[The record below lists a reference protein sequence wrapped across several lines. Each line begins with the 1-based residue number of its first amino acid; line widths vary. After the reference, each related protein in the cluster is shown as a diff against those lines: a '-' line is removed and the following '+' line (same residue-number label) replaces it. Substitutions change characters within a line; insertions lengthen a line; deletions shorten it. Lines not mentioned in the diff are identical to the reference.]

1 VLLGFAGDD
10 KCFGGIGDLYGGSGK
25 DTMNPCMS
33 ESSRLRR
40 ESAGVLS
47 RFALLMAL
55 VAGAV
60 GCGKRAPADAGP
72 SDGGAAGAL
81 TSGGSSTLGGSP
93 ASGGTA
99 AVPCARSHC
108 PEVLYDRRP
117 NLVMRGVALDQ
128 HDVYWFESANEG
140 NIVKAAP
147 KGGSGPIR
155 TLGRWWDFEVDA
167 ALVVDETHAYW
178 MRPEGT
184 GTVLK
189 VNKDGSA
196 SVTLPLPGADAG
208 TRLDLGPIIDAG
220 EALLIATH
228 GCTTI
233 IRVAKDGSGATTWPV
248 SKDRNAGG
256 ETDLERDGDQVYC
269 SNGKYVHLLNTNTGE
284 ASVVTDA
291 LSFAGPLKKLGDSI
305 YVANNRPVTNSG
317 ENLARINPDHTI
329 TDLGPALGYVDS
341 IVYDE
346 PCKVFHWVTGLSLA
360 NAEVVAFHLDRTDP
374 PQLLFDQQSMESSVV
389 ADADYIYWG
398 ADQAMMRL
406 KKE

>member
-1 VLLGFAGDD
+1 M
-10 KCFGGIGDLYGGSGK
+10 I
-25 DTMNPCMS
+25 
-33 ESSRLRR
+33 ESSRRR
-40 ESAGVLS
+40 RQSAGALPQLAVLI
-47 RFALLMAL
+47 AL
-55 VAGAV
+55 GTTAV
-60 GCGKRAPADAGP
+60 GCSKHAPADASS
-72 SDGGAAGAL
+72 SDSGAGSSL
-81 TSGGSSTLGGSP
+81 TAGGSSSMGGT
-93 ASGGTA
+93 AAAGGGTA

-117 NLVMRGVALDQ
+117 SLVKRGVAVDQ
-128 HDVYWFESANEG
+128 RDVYWFEVASDG
-140 NIVKAAP
+140 NVVKAAP
-147 KGGSGPIR
+147 KDGSGPIR
-155 TLGRWWDFEVDA
+155 ILGKWWDFEVDA
-167 ALVVDETHAYW
+167 ALVVDETHAFW

-196 SVTLPLPGADAG
+196 SVTLPLPGSDAS
-208 TRLDLGPIIDAG
+208 TRLDLGPMIDAG

-228 GCTTI
+228 GCTTVL
-233 IRVAKDGSGATTWPV
+233 RVPKDGSAVTTWPV
-248 SKDRNAGG
+248 SKDRNVGG

-269 SNGKYVHLLNTNTGE
+269 SNGKYVHLLNTSTGE

-291 LSFAGPLKKLGDSI
+291 LSLAGPLKKVGDSI
-305 YVANNRPVTNSG
+305 YVANNRPVSNTG

-346 PCKVFHWVTGLSLA
+346 PRKVLHWVTGLSLA

-374 PQLLFDQQSMESSVV
+374 PELLFDRQSMQSSVV

>member
-1 VLLGFAGDD
+1 M
-10 KCFGGIGDLYGGSGK
+10 
-25 DTMNPCMS
+25 T
-33 ESSRLRR
+33 ESSRQRR
-40 ESAGVLS
+40 QSAGALARLAVLI
-47 RFALLMAL
+47 ALGTA
-55 VAGAV
+55 AV
-60 GCGKRAPADAGP
+60 GCSKRSPADANP
-72 SDGGAAGAL
+72 SDGGAGSAL
-81 TSGGSSTLGGSP
+81 TSGGSSGIGGTAAP
-93 ASGGTA
+93 SGGAA

-117 NLVMRGVALDQ
+117 NLVKRGVAVDQ
-128 HDVYWFESANEG
+128 RDVYWFEVANEG

-147 KGGSGPIR
+147 KDGSGPIR

-184 GTVLK
+184 GTLLK

-196 SVTLPLPGADAG
+196 SVSLPLPGADMV

-233 IRVAKDGSGATTWPV
+233 IRVPKDGSAATTWPV
-248 SKDRNAGG
+248 SKDRNVGG
-256 ETDLERDGDQVYC
+256 ETDLERDGEQIYC
-269 SNGKYVHLLNTNTGE
+269 SNGKYVHLLNTSTGE

-291 LSFAGPLKKLGDSI
+291 LSFAGPMKKLGDSI
-305 YVANNRPVTNSG
+305 YVANNRPVSNTG
-317 ENLARINPDHTI
+317 ENLVRIKPDRTI

-346 PCKVFHWVTGLSLA
+346 PRKVLHWVTGLSLA
-360 NAEVVAFHLDRTDP
+360 NAEIVAYHLDRADP
-374 PQLLFDQQSMESSVV
+374 PELLFDHQSMQSSVV